1 MTPWKFLVRVAQ
13 MLNEISKVTFML
25 LSRFNFFFAVNV
37 ARALSSVGLISFLF
51 VVAYEALVW
60 ISEDFGCYLIF

>member
-1 MTPWKFLVRVAQ
+1 VVQ

-37 ARALSSVGLISFLF
+37 ARALSLVGLISFLF
-51 VVAYEALVW
+51 VVAYEALV
-60 ISEDFGCYLIF
+60 